1 MECKNIVYSGH
12 SVRRM
17 FERKITEQDIHEVI
31 ESGDLIAEYPNDT
44 PYPSYLLLGFPGN
57 IPLHVLIAKD
67 DESDDCY
74 VVTTYVPRRDIWN
87 SDFKTRRTKS

>member
-12 SVRRM
+12 AVRRM
-17 FERKITEQDIHEVI
+17 FERKITEKDISEVI
-31 ESGDLIAEYPNDT
+31 ESGELIDQYPNDV
-44 PYPSYLLLGFPGN
+44 PYPSYLLLGFPGT
-57 IPLHVLIAKD
+57 IPIHVLIAKD